1 MEKQKLVIA
10 SGNKHKIKEI
20 AEMLP
25 EFEVVGYKDLGYDF
39 EIEENGETF
48 YENALSKAK
57 AVSQALNLPALAD
70 DSGICVDALNGAPG
84 IYSARYAGDGDDEH
98 NNQLLLDNLSKL
110 TNPKERGA
118 KYVCC
123 IVFYKPNGEILTA
136 TGQTTGYI
144 LPERVG
150 TNGFG
155 YDPIFYSYDLDKCM
169 GLATA
174 EEKNSIS
181 HRFRAINALKEK
193 LR

>member
-25 EFEVVGYKDLGYDF
+25 DFEVVGYKDLGYDF

-57 AVSQALNLPALAD
+57 AVSKALNLPALAD
-70 DSGICVDALNGAPG
+70 DSGICVDALGGAPG

-98 NNQLLLDNLSKL
+98 NNQLLLDNLGKL
-110 TNPKERGA
+110 TNPKEREA

-136 TGQTTGYI
+136 TGETSGYI